1 MKLDLAF
8 GRRVLKN
15 GAVCLAARNPTAPT
29 FAAVVSILVDQRM
42 EPAAKAG
49 LGQLMGACLD
59 EGTKRHTGDELAEI
73 VEGFGGSIDGGM
85 SGGSITAPL
94 SELKKA
100 LPLLAEML
108 LSPSFPSNA
117 LERQRAITRSD
128 IQGDL
133 EEPRTVAFLK
143 FKELCYGGHPYA
155 RPAKGTLKTIPK
167 VTRADLVAFH
177 RTWFGPGRAVIAAS
191 GDLEVERMLD
201 LLEKTFGSWRNKLA
215 EVPQAQ
221 AAVRPRQI
229 VRTHLSMAREQVH
242 VYLGHPG
249 IRRTDPDFYRLSVMD
264 HVLGTGPG
272 FVDRISKKLRDE
284 QGLAYT
290 VSASITNTAGYEPGH
305 FAAYIGTSPA
315 QVDQAIDGFLLEIR
329 RIRAEA
335 PTDDEVRTVQ
345 DYLTGSFVL
354 GLERNANLASYLV
367 RCERYQLGLDF
378 LERYPDIV
386 RAITPEQVREVA
398 EKHLD
403 SDRYVLVTAGPAA
416 KGTGKSPGVG
426 PRAKAAA
433 R

>member
-1 MKLDLAF
+1 MKLDLLF
-8 GRRVLKN
+8 GRRVLDN
-15 GAVCLAARNPTAPT
+15 GLVCLAARNPTAPT
-29 FAAVVSILVDQRM
+29 FAAVASMLVDQRM
-42 EPAAKAG
+42 EPKAKAG

-59 EGTKRHTGDELAEI
+59 EGTLKHSGDDLAEI
-73 VEGFGGSIDGGM
+73 VEGFGGALDGGM

-94 SELKKA
+94 SQLKKA

-108 LSPSFPSNA
+108 QVPSFPRKA
-117 LERQRAITRSD
+117 LERVRASTRSD
-128 IQGDL
+128 IKGDL

-143 FKELCYGGHPYA
+143 FKELCYGEHPYA
-155 RPAKGTLKTIPK
+155 RPAKGTLRTIAK
-167 VTRADLVAFH
+167 VTRDDLVQFH
-177 RTWFGPGRAVIAAS
+177 RTWFGPGRAVVAAS
-191 GDLEVERMLD
+191 GDLEVEQMLD
-201 LLEKTFGSWRNKLA
+201 LLEKTFGRWRQPIA
-215 EVPQAQ
+215 EVPTVPAAPRPTAQ
-221 AAVRPRQI
+221 VR
-229 VRTHLSMAREQVH
+229 VHLPMAREQVH

-249 IRRTDPDFYRLSVMD
+249 IRRTDPDFYVLSVMD

-315 QVDQAIDGFLLEIR
+315 QVDQAIAGFLEEIR
-329 RIRAEA
+329 RIRQEA
-335 PTDDEVRTVQ
+335 PSAEEVKTVQ

-378 LERYPDIV
+378 LERYPDII
-386 RAITPEQVREVA
+386 RAVTPEQVRAVA

-403 SDRYVLVTAGPAA
+403 PEHYVLVTAGPERKAA
-416 KGTGKSPGVG
+416 GK
-426 PRAKAAA
+426 KAAA
-433 R
+433 AAAR